1 MYVHV
6 LVQAGFSS
14 EVNFS
19 QRPSAFLFTG
29 NDFSLPISLDN
40 QAISYQR
47 RSGPILPAGLQSS
60 MQRDAVVVQTQF
72 PHQPLHGQPPPSAV
86 RLMLASQN
94 RGPRTNSAVVAVSGS
109 RLVTEGTSAPSDSDQ
124 NSAAQPSSR
133 SASRDMRVA
142 QEDHASSSRASG
154 SGPAT
159 SARDRQAASEGQNN
173 YRLPPPLPSPRPA
186 RQKGRSE
193 FPSAS
198 GNKLLFLLSVY
209 ITNSVA

>member
-60 MQRDAVVVQTQF
+60 MQRDAEVDQTQF
-72 PHQPLHGQPPPSAV
+72 PHQSPHGQP
-86 RLMLASQN
+86 LLAPQN
-94 RGPRTNSAVVAVSGS
+94 RGPPTDSAVVAVSGS
-109 RLVTEGTSAPSDSDQ
+109 RRVTEGSSAPSDSDQ

-173 YRLPPPLPSPRPA
+173 YRLPLPLRSPPPA
-186 RQKGRSE
+186 RQKRRSK
-193 FPSAS
+193 FTSAS

-209 ITNSVA
+209 ITNTVA